1 MRTKAINSNRDGV
14 RKERLRRDKPRRGTD
29 AEQDAA
35 AKLAQERAEI
45 VAKYDRGREGAQ
57 IEPWEDADYLLYK
70 VTDRFGFLHQ
80 EELPVH
86 DAASERQKHLEIER
100 TTKWLKML
108 KSWEKYK
115 NTEKFHRRIYK
126 GIPLQ
131 LRGEVWSLLLDV
143 PKMKEEMKDYY
154 NTLKIKA
161 RGASPDIRQIDLDV
175 NRTYRDHIM
184 FRDRYGVKQQSLF
197 HVLAAYSVYNTE
209 VGYCQGMSHITALLL
224 MYMNEEDAF
233 WALVKLLSGP
243 KHAMHGFFIPGF
255 PKLLR
260 FQEHHDKIMKKFL
273 SKLKQHFDSQEVSTS
288 FYTMK
293 WFFQCF
299 LDRTPFRLTLR
310 IWDVYILEGER
321 VLTAMS
327 YTVLKLHRKHLMKL
341 QMEEL
346 VQFLQE
352 TLAKDFFFEDDFVI
366 DQLHSS
372 MAELKRAK
380 LDLPAAGK
388 EDELPKKMEKIQPE
402 TQPAMMNLTHLVNG
416 QSSTNAPNNTRASQK
431 AGHRVLA
438 ERGQET
444 SPKTIAE
451 KDPESSPSHRRRKNP
466 LEKRPSLRQQKP
478 VTANVRSGLSE
489 QEAES
494 HRKKPDV
501 QAEAADSKQ
510 NGNAAAN
517 QNSNATGKEFVP
529 RWIKPS
535 DLKIIEKT
543 AKLATEIKSR
553 AANHAAP
560 GTPPSPGGESQP
572 FNVKP
577 KTRVWDVDEGKRGSN
592 ASQYDNVPGAELE
605 DGNPRDEAGGGEPL
619 QSPKHTASSSS
630 SAKLAEKTSSPAKVR
645 TAFVFS
651 TQPRVPRY
659 SSQSDGPDVGPN
671 VKPPPPSYSNP
682 PLYHGNSPRHVTNVV
697 HSSFV
702 PTQYPHGNWTNS
714 PGRPYVS
721 ELPSEMLLDKSHRN
735 HPINHHNPVVKPSN
749 RIEVVPFDTYT
760 GHPKSPTGIGFEI
773 PPADYLPDNRKRLD
787 PAYMYRQEALGQ
799 TWSQDGSRNYLAN
812 MRKYPP
818 FQSTPVK
825 DHNLPTVSVDS
836 PIRYRTSP
844 THEFGPP
851 YYKYPSS
858 PGPTHHYRHP
868 TDGLSMHESVLL

>member
-1 MRTKAINSNRDGV
+1 MIQVLQIVKELVSPARRRTDSAKKGS
-14 RKERLRRDKPRRGTD
+14 D

-35 AKLAQERAEI
+35 IKLAKERADI
-45 VAKYDRGREGAQ
+45 VAKYDRGREGVQ
-57 IEPWEDADYLLYK
+57 IEPWEDADYHLYK

-86 DAASERQKHLEIER
+86 DAATERQKQLEIER

-154 NTLKIKA
+154 NTLKTQA
-161 RGASPDIRQIDLDV
+161 RGTSPDIRQIDLDV

-184 FRDRYGVKQQSLF
+184 FRDRYGVKQQALF

-233 WALVKLLSGP
+233 WALVKLFSGP
-243 KHAMHGFFIPGF
+243 KHAMHGFYIPGF

-260 FQEHHDKIMKKFL
+260 FQEHHEKIMKKFL
-273 SKLKQHFDSQEVSTS
+273 SKLKQHFDSQEVNTT

-299 LDRTPFRLTLR
+299 LDRTPFTLTLR
-310 IWDVYILEGER
+310 IWDIYILEGER

-327 YTVLKLHRKHLMKL
+327 YTILKLHRKHLMKL

-366 DQLHSS
+366 DQLQSS

-388 EDELPKKMEKIQPE
+388 E
-402 TQPAMMNLTHLVNG
+402 
-416 QSSTNAPNNTRASQK
+416 
-431 AGHRVLA
+431 
-438 ERGQET
+438 
-444 SPKTIAE
+444 
-451 KDPESSPSHRRRKNP
+451 
-466 LEKRPSLRQQKP
+466 
-478 VTANVRSGLSE
+478 
-489 QEAES
+489 
-494 HRKKPDV
+494 
-501 QAEAADSKQ
+501 
-510 NGNAAAN
+510 
-517 QNSNATGKEFVP
+517 FVP

-535 DLKIIEKT
+535 DVKIIEKT
-543 AKLATEIKSR
+543 AKLTMEIKIRS
-553 AANHAAP
+553 ANHASS
-560 GTPPSPGGESQP
+560 GMPPSPGPEGQA
-572 FNVKP
+572 FNVKQ
-577 KTRVWDVDEGKRGSN
+577 KIRALDVDEGKRESN
-592 ASQYDNVPGAELE
+592 ASQYDNVPGGDPDNDNSVEEVLE
-605 DGNPRDEAGGGEPL
+605 RAIL
-619 QSPKHTASSSS
+619 QSPRNTTYSLGSRKST
-630 SAKLAEKTSSPAKVR
+630 EKTSSPPKISNSY
-645 TAFVFS
+645 AFS
-651 TQPRVPRY
+651 SQPRAPRF
-659 SSQSDGPDVGPN
+659 SSQSDGADIGHN
-671 VKPPPPSYSNP
+671 FKPPPPSYSNP
-682 PLYHGNSPRHVTNVV
+682 PVYHGNSPKHVTNMV

-702 PTQYPHGNWTNS
+702 ATQYNYGNRTGS
-714 PGRPYVS
+714 PSRPYIP
-721 ELPSEMLLDKSHRN
+721 ELPTEMFTDRPHRN
-735 HPINHHNPVVKPSN
+735 YAVNHQHVVVTPSS
-749 RIEVVPFDTYT
+749 RIEVLPVETYASK
-760 GHPKSPTGIGFEI
+760 PKSPNATRFVI
-773 PPADYLPDNRKRLD
+773 PPADYLPDSRKWPD
-787 PAYMYRQEALGQ
+787 PYTQS
-799 TWSQDGSRNYLAN
+799 WSQDGSRSHLAN
-812 MRKYPP
+812 LRRYPP

-825 DHNLPTVSVDS
+825 EHNLSTISVDS

-844 THEFGPP
+844 PSEELGLPH
-851 YYKYPSS
+851 YQYSSS
-858 PGPTHHYRHP
+858 PSPAHHYRHQ